1 MESVNTFIRY
11 QSVTGRDPFDDFRML
26 EYYSKLFVAGVD
38 GMPYVELLA
47 EMASALNFAAGNLSI
62 GKYVPKDDES
72 MADAIHSVMKA
83 FTSVTADDKK
93 DKKDK
98 QDDDEDS
105 EYLSNIIKK
114 SQDLDIKN
122 KLDRAVMRFNASRKK
137 NAVSQLLSNAIQ
149 VGMTIESILPMDYE
163 QAVKLVN
170 FRAKVLEEQQ
180 QKSKKR

>member
-26 EYYSKLFVAGVD
+26 EYYSKLFVAGID

-47 EMASALNFAAGNLSI
+47 EMASALDFAAGNLPI
-62 GKYVPKDDES
+62 GKYVPRDDES
-72 MADAIHSVMKA
+72 MADAIHLITKA
-83 FTSVTADDKK
+83 FTSVTAADKK
-93 DKKDK
+93 NK
-98 QDDDEDS
+98 QDEDEDS
-105 EYLSNIIKK
+105 EYLSNIIKR

-122 KLDRAVMRFNASRKK
+122 KLDRAVMKFNASRKK

-149 VGMTIESILPMDYE
+149 VGMTIESILQMDYE

-170 FRAKVLEEQQ
+170 FRAKTLEEQQ

>member
-26 EYYSKLFVAGVD
+26 EYYSKLFVAGID
-38 GMPYVELLA
+38 GMPYIELLS
-47 EMASALNFAAGNLSI
+47 EMASALNFAAGDLPI

-83 FTSVTADDKK
+83 FTSVTAADKK
-93 DKKDK
+93 NKKDEN
-98 QDDDEDS
+98 EDS
-105 EYLSNIIKK
+105 EYLSKIIKR

-122 KLDRAVMRFNASRKK
+122 KLDRAVMKFNASRKK

-170 FRAKVLEEQQ
+170 FRAKTLEEQQ

>member
-26 EYYSKLFVAGVD
+26 EYYSKLFVAGID
-38 GMPYVELLA
+38 GMPYVELLS
-47 EMASALNFAAGNLSI
+47 EMASALDFAAGDLPI
-62 GKYVPKDDES
+62 GKYVLKDDES
-72 MADAIHSVMKA
+72 MADAIHSVTKA
-83 FTSVTADDKK
+83 FTSVTANNKK
-93 DKKDK
+93 NK
-98 QDDDEDS
+98 QNDDEDS
-105 EYLSNIIKK
+105 EYLSSIIKR

-149 VGMTIESILPMDYE
+149 VGMTIESILPMNYE

-170 FRAKVLEEQQ
+170 FRAKILEEQQ

>member
-38 GMPYVELLA
+38 GMPYIELLA
-47 EMASALNFAAGNLSI
+47 EMASALNFAAGDLPI
-62 GKYVPKDDES
+62 GKYVPSDDES
-72 MADAIHSVMKA
+72 MADAIHLITKA

-93 DKKDK
+93 VK

-105 EYLSNIIKK
+105 EYLSNIIKR

-122 KLDRAVMRFNASRKK
+122 KLDRAVMKFNASRKK
-137 NAVSQLLSNAIQ
+137 NAVSQLLSNTIQ

-170 FRAKVLEEQQ
+170 FRAKRLEEQQ
-180 QKSKKR
+180 QKNKKK

>member
-26 EYYSKLFVAGVD
+26 EYYSKLFVAGID
-38 GMPYVELLA
+38 GMPYIELLS
-47 EMASALNFAAGNLSI
+47 EMASALDFAAGDLPI
-62 GKYVPKDDES
+62 GKYVPKDDGS
-72 MADAIHSVMKA
+72 MIDAIHSIMKA
-83 FTSVTADDKK
+83 FTSVTAADKK
-93 DKKDK
+93 NKKDEN
-98 QDDDEDS
+98 EDS
-105 EYLSNIIKK
+105 EYLSKIIKR

-122 KLDRAVMRFNASRKK
+122 KLDRAVMKFNASRKK

-163 QAVKLVN
+163 QAVNLVN
-170 FRAKVLEEQQ
+170 FRAKTLEEQQ

>member
-26 EYYSKLFVAGVD
+26 EYYSKLFVAGID
-38 GMPYVELLA
+38 GMPYIELLS
-47 EMASALNFAAGNLSI
+47 EMASALNFAAGDLPI

-72 MADAIHSVMKA
+72 MASAIDSIMKA
-83 FTSVTADDKK
+83 FTSVTAADKK
-93 DKKDK
+93 NKKDEN
-98 QDDDEDS
+98 EDS
-105 EYLSNIIKK
+105 EYLSKIIKR

-122 KLDRAVMRFNASRKK
+122 KLDRAVMKFNASRKK

-170 FRAKVLEEQQ
+170 FRAKTLEEQQ

>member
-26 EYYSKLFVAGVD
+26 EYYSKLFVAGID
-38 GMPYVELLA
+38 GMPYIELLS
-47 EMASALNFAAGNLSI
+47 EMASALNFAAGDLPI

-72 MADAIHSVMKA
+72 MADAIHSIMKA
-83 FTSVTADDKK
+83 FTSVTAIDKK
-93 DKKDK
+93 NKKDEN
-98 QDDDEDS
+98 EDS
-105 EYLSNIIKK
+105 EYLSKIIKR

-122 KLDRAVMRFNASRKK
+122 KLDRAVMKFNASRKK

-170 FRAKVLEEQQ
+170 FRAKTLEEQQ

>member
-26 EYYSKLFVAGVD
+26 EYYSKLFVAGID
-38 GMPYVELLA
+38 GMPYIELLA
-47 EMASALNFAAGNLSI
+47 EMASALDFAAGNLPI

-72 MADAIHSVMKA
+72 MADAIHSIMKA
-83 FTSVTADDKK
+83 FTSVTTADKK
-93 DKKDK
+93 NKKDEN
-98 QDDDEDS
+98 EDS
-105 EYLSNIIKK
+105 EYLSKIIKR

-122 KLDRAVMRFNASRKK
+122 KLDRAVMKFNASRKK
-137 NAVSQLLSNAIQ
+137 NAVNQLLSNAIQ

-163 QAVKLVN
+163 QAVKLIN
-170 FRAKVLEEQQ
+170 FRAKELEEQQ

>member
-26 EYYSKLFVAGVD
+26 EYYSKLFVAGID
-38 GMPYVELLA
+38 GMPYIELLS
-47 EMASALNFAAGNLSI
+47 EMASALDFAAGDLTI

-72 MADAIHSVMKA
+72 MADAIHSIMKA
-83 FTSVTADDKK
+83 FTSVTATDKK
-93 DKKDK
+93 NKKDEN
-98 QDDDEDS
+98 EDS
-105 EYLSNIIKK
+105 EYLSNIIKR

-122 KLDRAVMRFNASRKK
+122 KLDRAVMKFNASRKK

-170 FRAKVLEEQQ
+170 FRAKTLEEQ

>member
-26 EYYSKLFVAGVD
+26 EYYSKLFVAGID
-38 GMPYVELLA
+38 GMPYIELLS
-47 EMASALNFAAGNLSI
+47 EMASALNFAAGDLPI

-72 MADAIHSVMKA
+72 MADAIHSVTKA
-83 FTSVTADDKK
+83 FTSVTAVDKK
-93 DKKDK
+93 NKKNEN
-98 QDDDEDS
+98 EDS
-105 EYLSNIIKK
+105 EYLSNIIKR

-122 KLDRAVMRFNASRKK
+122 KLDRAVMKFKASRKK

-170 FRAKVLEEQQ
+170 FRAKTLEEQQ

>member
-26 EYYSKLFVAGVD
+26 EYYSKLFVAGID
-38 GMPYVELLA
+38 GMPYIELLA
-47 EMASALNFAAGNLSI
+47 EMASALNFAAGDLPI
-62 GKYVPKDDES
+62 GKYVPSDDES
-72 MADAIHSVMKA
+72 MVDAIHLITKA
-83 FTSVTADDKK
+83 FTSVTADN
-93 DKKDK
+93 KKDK
-98 QDDDEDS
+98 QDKQDDDDS
-105 EYLSNIIKK
+105 EYLSNIIKR

-122 KLDRAVMRFNASRKK
+122 KLDRAVMKFNASRKK

-170 FRAKVLEEQQ
+170 FRAKELEEQQ

>member
-38 GMPYVELLA
+38 GMPYIELLA
-47 EMASALNFAAGNLSI
+47 EMASALNFAAGDLPI
-62 GKYVPKDDES
+62 GKYVPSDDES
-72 MADAIHSVMKA
+72 MTDAIHSVMKA
-83 FTSVTADDKK
+83 FTSVTAADKK
-93 DKKDK
+93 NKKDEN
-98 QDDDEDS
+98 EDS
-105 EYLSNIIKK
+105 EYLSKIIKR

-122 KLDRAVMRFNASRKK
+122 KLDRAVLKFNASRKK

-170 FRAKVLEEQQ
+170 FRAKTLEEQQ